1 MRFYL
6 DTSVALHAILPG
18 GDDRAVAWLDTAQRD
33 GDELFSST
41 LLHVEMARVLRR
53 DGLDVALCQPV
64 LDRVGLVSIDDA
76 VIRSAVAIEPHAR
89 SLDAIHLAT
98 CSLLGSGVT
107 LVTHDATM
115 AQAAKQLGLDPLDP
129 L

>member
-18 GDDRAVAWLDTAQRD
+18 GDERVADWLDSVRHD
-33 GDELFSST
+33 GGELFSST

-53 DGLDVALCQPV
+53 DGLDVALCKPV

-76 VIRSAVAIEPHAR
+76 VIRSAVDIEPHAK

-98 CSLLGSGVT
+98 CSLLGSDVT

-115 AQAAKQLGLDPLDP
+115 EQAAVQLGLDPLDP